1 MKKQILIIEDN
12 YYRFYAIKQV
22 VESQLR
28 LDTKIIGSDKE
39 NEIFQIAQD
48 FNPAHIIFKPKGG
61 VIDVLEALKKQG
73 ANRRNCE
80 IIILATPELGWRLT
94 NEIEQLATRKT
105 RTSTHQDSMS
115 TAA

>member
-28 LDTKIIGSDKE
+28 LATKVVGSNQE
-39 NEIFQIAQD
+39 TEIFNIAQE
-48 FNPAHIIFKPKGG
+48 FNPANIIFKPKGG
-61 VIDVLEALKKQG
+61 VVDVLEALKKMN
-73 ANRRNCE
+73 ANRRNSE
-80 IIILATPELGWRLT
+80 IFILATPELGWRLT
-94 NEIEQLATRKT
+94 NEIETLTASRKV
-105 RTSTHQDSMS
+105 RGNQHRQEL